1 MPDIIY
7 EKRDNIAHITINR
20 PQAMNA
26 LGPAQQDEIIQ
37 VWQTFRDDPDALVAI
52 VTGEGDR
59 AFCAGADLNTYTPL
73 LAQRNPYEIRQDANR
88 VGFGG
93 ITRGLEIWKPIIA
106 AVNGYALAGG
116 LELALACDIRI
127 ASENAQF
134 GCSEVRRGF
143 HHCDGG
149 TVRLPLIVGLG
160 NALKMQLTGEPID
173 ADEALRIGLVSEV
186 TTLPEL
192 IPTAERYAQMIASNS
207 PLGVRSAKESML
219 RSLGR
224 SLEDALRFENIL
236 FSSLTQTEDYKE
248 GATAFAE
255 KRSPVWKG
263 R

>member
-7 EKRDNIAHITINR
+7 ETRDNIAYITIDR

-26 LGPAQQDEIIQ
+26 LGPAQQQEIIQ
-37 VWQTFRDDPDALVAI
+37 VWQDFRDDPEALVAI
-52 VTGEGDR
+52 VTGQGDR
-59 AFCAGADLNTYTPL
+59 AFCAGADLKTYTPL
-73 LAQRNPYEIRQDANR
+73 LGERSSYEVRQDANR

-127 ASENAQF
+127 ASDNAQF

-160 NALKMQLTGEPID
+160 NALKLQLTGEPID
-173 ADEALRIGLVSEV
+173 AAEALRIGLVHQV
-186 TTLPEL
+186 TPPGEL
-192 IPTAERYAQMIASNS
+192 VNRAEQVASTIAALAPVAARYAKEAVFKGMDMTLDHGILLETDLTMVLQTTKDRDEGI
-207 PLGVRSAKESML
+207 RSF
-219 RSLGR
+219 
-224 SLEDALRFENIL
+224 LERRDPEFRGE
-236 FSSLTQTEDYKE
+236 
-248 GATAFAE
+248 
-255 KRSPVWKG
+255 
-263 R
+263 